1 MGPVSDHKVGGLVR
15 EARAHLDAKT
25 QVIPIWPQ
33 SAWIQAAQPTLGD
46 PGKTPAPTVL
56 QDATRAWPQC
66 LPPTPLGKE
75 SQH

>member
-1 MGPVSDHKVGGLVR
+1 MGPVPDHKVGGLVR

-33 SAWIQAAQPTLGD
+33 SVWIRAAQHTLGD

-66 LPPTPLGKE
+66 LPPTPLGKG